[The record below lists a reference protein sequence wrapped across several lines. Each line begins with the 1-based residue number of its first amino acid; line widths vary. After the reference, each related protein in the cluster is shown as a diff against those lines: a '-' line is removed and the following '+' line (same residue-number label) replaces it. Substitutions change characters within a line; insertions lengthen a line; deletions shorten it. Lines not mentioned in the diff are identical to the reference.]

1 MKTIFDFYR
10 VAFTKADF
18 LQSTHLDFCAIIL
31 FTTCF
36 AVINLLSVLFLHLK
50 QYVSCFLTYTLK
62 KLPSRFLVTH
72 FTNHFYE
79 VASIFLTMDF
89 KHFDF
94 IEWFE
99 LNSYFSNLL
108 AIFSDFLVYF
118 SMCLYILF
126 ISLKML
132 NFFSIRINSNK
143 HTIKFFF

>member
-1 MKTIFDFYR
+1 MKTIFEFYR
-10 VAFTKADF
+10 VAFTKTDF
-18 LQSTHLDFCAIIL
+18 LQSAHLDFCAIIL

-50 QYVSCFLTYTLK
+50 QYVSCFLTCALK

-79 VASIFLTMDF
+79 VGSIFLAMGF

-94 IEWFE
+94 IEWFQ

-118 SMCLYILF
+118 SMCLYFLF

-143 HTIKFFF
+143 HTINFFF